1 MNKGYFVCRTCEA
14 CMWDIYRHIRETGH
28 ENYTAVVT
36 MSSDAETQR
45 SLDFLDRLWPVA
57 SQEDLLS

>member
-1 MNKGYFVCRTCEA
+1 
-14 CMWDIYRHIRETGH
+14 MWDIYRHIRETGH